1 MKNFKLYVKT
11 MLLGCLKS
19 IKKTESKNSQDTKTN
34 MNNIKLL
41 SKSAVCIREKTKFI
55 KKEVGDGGAAGGGGG
70 QGDKNALPFDV
81 F

>member
-34 MNNIKLL
+34 MNNIMLL
-41 SKSAVCIREKTKFI
+41 LKSAVCTCDKTKFI
-55 KKEVGDGGAAGGGGG
+55 KKEVGEGGGEGG
-70 QGDKNALPFDV
+70 R
-81 F
+81 